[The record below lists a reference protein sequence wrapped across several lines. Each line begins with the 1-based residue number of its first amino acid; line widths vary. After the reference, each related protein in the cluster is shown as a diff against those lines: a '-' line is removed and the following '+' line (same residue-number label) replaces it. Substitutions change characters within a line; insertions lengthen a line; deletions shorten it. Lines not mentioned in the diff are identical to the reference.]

1 MKLVFRQFLSSLVVV
16 LVLIVSMGAF
26 FVGFT
31 KQVAYTNTWNH
42 LEGYADSLK
51 KQALV
56 TRKVNG
62 QQQLGINI
70 DRLHSSEE
78 LLSSQDVRVV
88 IFTAPN
94 KVVYPEHGYQA
105 RISANDWAKLKAGK
119 TLREKLDEPAQLF
132 AGHKKSVYSKDTTD
146 IFSPCFDS
154 NGNMVAVISIGAT
167 ISSMKKTMRGTYEIL
182 GLSTLLAVLLTLFI
196 SYALAHYMT
205 KRTLRL
211 KQAVEEVAQGD
222 YGQTIPVNTHD
233 ELGQLTNSFN
243 RMSTSLKESAAKID
257 RQNRMQRQFFS
268 NAAHEMRTP
277 LTTINGL
284 IEGLMYDAIPA
295 DSRMKSLELMRNETE
310 RLIRIVNNNLDYEKI
325 RTGQIALNLKE
336 FDAAPVLRQL
346 QEQLRE
352 KAEDQKD
359 ILALHVP
366 VKLMV
371 YADHD
376 RFIQIVINIMQN
388 AIQFTKDGTITVTA
402 HADTDNNQVIIKIA
416 DTGIGMSAEEQEG
429 IWDRYYKADPSRKNT
444 KYGESGLGLSIVRQ
458 LVHLHH
464 GTITV
469 ESAPNEGS
477 TFTVTLPAKPEN

>member
-1 MKLVFRQFLSSLVVV
+1 MKLVFRQFLSSFVVI

-31 KQVAYTNTWNH
+31 KQVIYTNTWNH

-94 KVVYPEHGYQA
+94 KVAYPEHGYQA
-105 RISANDWAKLKAGK
+105 RISSDDWAKLKEGK

-132 AGHKKSVYSKDTTD
+132 AGRKKSVYSKNTTD
-146 IFSPCFDS
+146 IFSPCFDN
-154 NGNMVAVISIGAT
+154 NGNMVAVISVGAT
-167 ISSMKKTMRGTYEIL
+167 ISSMKKMMRGTFVIL
-182 GLSTLLAVLLTLFI
+182 GLSTLFAFLITLII
-196 SYALAHYMT
+196 SYGLAHYMT

-211 KQAVEEVAQGD
+211 KRAVEEVALGD
-222 YGQTIPVNTHD
+222 YGQVIPVKTHD
-233 ELGQLTNSFN
+233 EFGQLVSSFN
-243 RMSTSLKESAAKID
+243 RMSTSLKDSAAKID
-257 RQNRMQRQFFS
+257 KQNRMQRQFFS

-325 RTGQIALNLKE
+325 RTGQIVLNLRE
-336 FDAAPVLRQL
+336 FDATPVLHQL
-346 QEQLRE
+346 QANFRD
-352 KAEDQKD
+352 KAEDQGD
-359 ILALHVP
+359 VLALHVP
-366 VKLMV
+366 TKLMV

-376 RFIQIVINIMQN
+376 RFIQIVLNIIQN
-388 AIQFTKDGTITVTA
+388 AIQFTKNGTITVTA
-402 HADTDNNQVIIKIA
+402 HPDTDNNQVIIKIA

-458 LVHLHH
+458 LVQLHH

-469 ESAPNEGS
+469 KSAPNKGS
-477 TFTVTLPAKPEN
+477 TFTVTLPAKSED